1 MSRHEPD
8 GGEELDLT
16 TVTRDDLLLDALGRG
31 EEGADG
37 DELAAMLAAWR
48 ADVTADADDTG
59 LSAPL
64 LAVGTSA
71 GRPGGRVGAD
81 LRSGPADVLAG
92 RVRPRRPRPWALRL
106 AAAVA
111 AVLVLATGLG
121 VGSRNAG
128 PTSPLWSLTKVLH
141 PEQAAVRT
149 VEQSIARARDA
160 VAAGRL
166 DEARHWI
173 DQARQDLAWVADPA
187 GADRLRAEIDALL
200 RELATPRCPG
210 SPGCA
215 PPPAP
220 APAASTGGGS
230 PGASAPAAPPSAPAS
245 PSARPTPRSS
255 SGSGLLPSLPK
266 PSAPKPPLPTGPAP
280 SSSLLPPLPG
290 LPLPTGGLLD

>member
-16 TVTRDDLLLDALGRG
+16 TATRDDLLLDALGRG

-37 DELAAMLAAWR
+37 DDLAVLLAAWR
-48 ADVTADADDTG
+48 ADIIADADDTAAG
-59 LSAPL
+59 APL
-64 LAVGTSA
+64 LAVGADA
-71 GRPGGRVGAD
+71 GRRVGRIGAD
-81 LRSGPADVLAG
+81 LRSGRDGVAAG
-92 RVRPRRPRPWALRL
+92 RVRPRRPRPWGLRL

-166 DEARHWI
+166 DEARQWI

-187 GADRLRAEIDALL
+187 EADRLRAEIDALL
-200 RELATPRCPG
+200 RDLAAPPCPG
-210 SPGCA
+210 GPGCA

-220 APAASTGGGS
+220 APAASTAGS
-230 PGASAPAAPPSAPAS
+230 SPRAPAPAAPRTAPAS
-245 PSARPTPRSS
+245 PSARPTPRPS
-255 SGSGLLPSLPK
+255 SGSGLLPSLPRL
-266 PSAPKPPLPTGPAP
+266 PLSPAP
-280 SSSLLPPLPG
+280 SPSLLPPLPG
-290 LPLPTGGLLD
+290 LPLPTGNLLD